1 MRQRCLTSL
10 GALVVGVFVVVS
22 LAPAPATAQTTEGW
36 TVPRTPDGH
45 PDLQGVWA
53 NNSATPLERPE
64 GFEEKP
70 LLSEEELATVRERAA
85 QLASSSDAGF
95 VDEVFRAATSGAE
108 EFESSC
114 GGTGNY
120 NNFWLSEREFENRTS
135 LIVDPPDGRIPYLA
149 DVRQVMEEQR
159 RRYLDP
165 DPPASW
171 EELGLLTRCI
181 TNGVPNLLPGY
192 NANYRILQAPG
203 YVVILQE
210 LFHEGGAGHPV
221 GWARAHR

>member
-10 GALVVGVFVVVS
+10 GALVVGVFVVLS
-22 LAPAPATAQTTEGW
+22 LAPVPATAQTEGW

-95 VDEVFRAATSGAE
+95 VDEVFRAATSG
-108 EFESSC
+108 
-114 GGTGNY
+114 
-120 NNFWLSEREFENRTS
+120 LS
-135 LIVDPPDGRIPYLA
+135 
-149 DVRQVMEEQR
+149 QR
-159 RRYLDP
+159 
-165 DPPASW
+165 
-171 EELGLLTRCI
+171 
-181 TNGVPNLLPGY
+181 
-192 NANYRILQAPG
+192 
-203 YVVILQE
+203 
-210 LFHEGGAGHPV
+210 
-221 GWARAHR
+221 

>member
-10 GALVVGVFVVVS
+10 GALVVGVFVVS

-85 QLASSSDAGF
+85 QLASSS
-95 VDEVFRAATSGAE
+95 
-108 EFESSC
+108 
-114 GGTGNY
+114 
-120 NNFWLSEREFENRTS
+120 SEREFENRTS
-135 LIVDPPDGRIPYLA
+135 LIVDAFAKNSNRRQPPPRDSDRRESLPPD
-149 DVRQVMEEQR
+149 
-159 RRYLDP
+159 
-165 DPPASW
+165 
-171 EELGLLTRCI
+171 
-181 TNGVPNLLPGY
+181 LP
-192 NANYRILQAPG
+192 
-203 YVVILQE
+203 
-210 LFHEGGAGHPV
+210 
-221 GWARAHR
+221 AHRR

>member
-1 MRQRCLTSL
+1 M
-10 GALVVGVFVVVS
+10 
-22 LAPAPATAQTTEGW
+22 
-36 TVPRTPDGH
+36 
-45 PDLQGVWA
+45 
-53 NNSATPLERPE
+53 
-64 GFEEKP
+64 
-70 LLSEEELATVRERAA
+70 
-85 QLASSSDAGF
+85 SDA
-95 VDEVFRAATSGAE
+95 VFRAVTSACRQ

-120 NNFWLSEREFENRTS
+120 NNFWLSERDFENRTS

-192 NANYRILQAPG
+192 NANYQILQTPG
-203 YVVILQE
+203 
-210 LFHEGGAGHPV
+210 FHRVLTASGGFPDTTIAV
-221 GWARAHR
+221 